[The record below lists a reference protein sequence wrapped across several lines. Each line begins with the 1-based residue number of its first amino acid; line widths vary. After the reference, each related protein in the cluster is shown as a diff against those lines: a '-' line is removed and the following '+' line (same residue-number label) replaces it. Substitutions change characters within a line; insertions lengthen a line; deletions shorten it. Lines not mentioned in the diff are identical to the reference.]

1 MHLAARF
8 GRYLPLIFVLS
19 FTIYGIF
26 YAEHTTTMWVLTGIT
41 GFLSL
46 VGIID
51 ISQNTYSVRR
61 NYPIVGNLRYI
72 LKHFRAEIR
81 QYFIESDSDPVP
93 FTHAQ
98 RKLVYARAKNI
109 AQDSVLAF
117 GTLQNVYEP
126 GYQFVTH
133 SMSTVPEAD
142 PATFR
147 VTIGGDDCLHPYSAS
162 ILNISAM
169 SFGALSARAVE
180 SLNGGAKLGNFAHDT
195 GEGGISPYHRRQG
208 GDLIWELG
216 SGYFG
221 CRTDDG
227 HFDPVKF
234 EEQAADPQIKM
245 IEIKLSQGA
254 KPGHGG
260 VLPKD
265 KISEE
270 IAETRGVPRDRDCI
284 SPANHSAFST
294 PIELLEFI
302 KTLRDLS
309 GGKPVG
315 FKLCVGHPWEFM
327 AIAKAML
334 LTNIL
339 PDFIVVDGKEGGT
352 GSAPIEFSDHIGT
365 PLQEGLLFVHNVL
378 VGTGLRSKIRI
389 GASGKIITAFDITK
403 TLAIGADWVN
413 SARGFMF
420 SLGCIQSRSCHT
432 NTCPTGIATQ
442 DPIRQKALVVEDKM
456 ERVKSFHHNTL
467 HALAEIL
474 SSAGVSHPSK
484 LLPQHLVMR
493 SSENEIRLFSNMHFY
508 LPEGSLLGEDIDS
521 NYYSS
526 IWNIAQAESF
536 QPRVIM
542 PKAD

>member
-1 MHLAARF
+1 MHLIARF
-8 GRYLPLIFVLS
+8 GRYLPFALAVGFTLYSLLFLTPGPWLTGVTFLTFVLS
-19 FTIYGIF
+19 
-26 YAEHTTTMWVLTGIT
+26 
-41 GFLSL
+41 
-46 VGIID
+46 IIGVVD
-51 ISQNTYSVRR
+51 LSQNSYAVRK
-61 NYPIVGNLRYI
+61 NYPIVGNLRYL
-72 LKHFRAEIR
+72 LKHFRPEIR
-81 QYFIESDSDPVP
+81 QYFIESDDEAVP
-93 FTHAQ
+93 FTHSE

-109 AQDSVLAF
+109 KQDSVQAF
-117 GTLQNVYEP
+117 GTLQDTYKT
-126 GYQFVTH
+126 GFQFITH
-133 SMSTVPEAD
+133 SMATVPAAD

-147 VTIGGDDCLHPYSAS
+147 VTIGGDDCKLPYSAS

-169 SFGALSARAVE
+169 SFGSLSANAIE
-180 SLNGGAKLGNFAHDT
+180 ALNGGAKKGNFAHDT
-195 GEGGISPYHRRQG
+195 GEGAISPYHRKHG

-221 CRTDDG
+221 CRTEDG
-227 HFDPVKF
+227 YFDPVKF
-234 EEQAADPQIKM
+234 KEQATSEQVKM

-265 KISEE
+265 KITDE
-270 IAETRGVPRDRDCI
+270 IAATRGIPKDRDCI
-284 SPANHSAFST
+284 SPSNHSAFST

-302 KTLRDLS
+302 QQLRELS

-315 FKLCVGHPWEFM
+315 FKLCIGHPWEFM

-352 GSAPIEFSDHIGT
+352 GSAPIEFADHIGT

-378 VGTGLRSKIRI
+378 VGTGLRNKIRI
-389 GASGKIITAFDITK
+389 GASGKIITAFDITR

-432 NTCPTGIATQ
+432 NNCPTGIATQ
-442 DPIRQKALVVEDKM
+442 DPLRQKALVVEDKID
-456 ERVKSFHHNTL
+456 RVYNFHKNTL
-467 HALAEIL
+467 LALSEIL
-474 SSAGVSHPSK
+474 SSAGVSHPAN
-484 LLPQHLVMR
+484 LLPQHLVLR
-493 SSENEIRLFSNMHFY
+493 TTENEVRLFSNIHYY
-508 LPEGSLLGEDIDS
+508 LKEGALLGDEIES

-536 QPRVIM
+536 QPRVFI
-542 PKAD
+542 

>member
-1 MHLAARF
+1 
-8 GRYLPLIFVLS
+8 
-19 FTIYGIF
+19 
-26 YAEHTTTMWVLTGIT
+26 
-41 GFLSL
+41 
-46 VGIID
+46 
-51 ISQNTYSVRR
+51 
-61 NYPIVGNLRYI
+61 NYPIIGNLRYI
-72 LKHFRAEIR
+72 LKHFRTEIR
-81 QYFIESDSDPVP
+81 QYFIESDNDAVP
-93 FTHAQ
+93 FTHAE

-117 GTLQNVYEP
+117 GTLQNTYEP

-133 SMSTVPEAD
+133 SMATVPAAD

-169 SFGALSARAVE
+169 SFGALSARAIE

-195 GEGGISPYHRRQG
+195 GEGGISPYHRKHG

-234 EEQAADPQIKM
+234 EKQAADPQIKM

-260 VLPKD
+260 VLPKN

-284 SPANHSAFST
+284 SPSNHSAFST

-315 FKLCVGHPWEFM
+315 FKLCIGHPWEFM

-378 VGTGLRSKIRI
+378 VGIGLRKKIRI

-432 NTCPTGIATQ
+432 NACPTGIATQ
-442 DPIRQKALVVEDKM
+442 DPIRQ
-456 ERVKSFHHNTL
+456 
-467 HALAEIL
+467 
-474 SSAGVSHPSK
+474 
-484 LLPQHLVMR
+484 
-493 SSENEIRLFSNMHFY
+493 
-508 LPEGSLLGEDIDS
+508 
-521 NYYSS
+521 
-526 IWNIAQAESF
+526 
-536 QPRVIM
+536 
-542 PKAD
+542 